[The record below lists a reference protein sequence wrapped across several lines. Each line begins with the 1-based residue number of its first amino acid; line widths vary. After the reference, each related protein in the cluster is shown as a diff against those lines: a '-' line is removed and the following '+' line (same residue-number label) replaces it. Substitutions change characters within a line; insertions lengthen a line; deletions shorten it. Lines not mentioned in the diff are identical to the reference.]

1 MIRVMHESGLFYFC
15 QGQPCGLT
23 YSFVGYVHRFQL
35 SCNVKCL
42 GTFTF
47 GTSFGKTLLVAFG
60 KTLLTSFDKS
70 LLVAFCKP
78 LLATCL
84 KALLEPISQGRV

>member
-1 MIRVMHESGLFYFC
+1 MIRVMHESGLFYFF
-15 QGQPCGLT
+15 QGQSCSLT

-70 LLVAFCKP
+70 LLVALGK
-78 LLATCL
+78 T
-84 KALLEPISQGRV
+84 LLEPIPQGCV